1 MISKNGKRSSE
12 NHYAIRIAVIILG
25 VDVYIDEWRCYEE
38 FHQKLTE
45 ETFTLMNG
53 SLCSVSSESVN
64 IIIRMPKV

>member
-1 MISKNGKRSSE
+1 MELLRTRTQRLQLPE
-12 NHYAIRIAVIILG
+12 A

-64 IIIRMPKV
+64 IILRMPKV